1 MNLAYEKK
9 APNLVVIIQNHI
21 FELTLGRQT

>member
-1 MNLAYEKK
+1 MNLAYEKN
-9 APNLVVIIQNHI
+9 AHNFVVIVQNHI